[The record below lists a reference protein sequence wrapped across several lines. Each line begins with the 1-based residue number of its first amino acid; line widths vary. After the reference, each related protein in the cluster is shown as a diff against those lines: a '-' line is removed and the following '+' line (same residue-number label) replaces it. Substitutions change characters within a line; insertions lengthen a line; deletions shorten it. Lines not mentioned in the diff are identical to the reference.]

1 MAFLLP
7 ALAAGA
13 GAAAIPLGGAL
24 GDAASGGLSKLRSW
38 LKFSKGGYVTGNR
51 PVRAVLHPGELVLPR
66 NMLNTVMKRRG
77 VPVRKAPARK
87 APARKAPAR
96 KAPARK
102 APPRKAVM
110 PRAARRR

>member
-13 GAAAIPLGGAL
+13 GAAAIPLGGAI
-24 GDAASGGLSKLRSW
+24 GDAASGGIKKLREW
-38 LKFSKGGYVTGNR
+38 LHFSKGGYVTGRR
-51 PVRAVLHPGELVLPR
+51 PVRAILHPGELVVPR
-66 NMLNTVMKRRG
+66 AVVQSLMNRRG
-77 VPVRKAPARK
+77 VPARK

-102 APPRKAVM
+102 RK
-110 PRAARRR
+110 